1 MCPYVFFMDCLILTT
16 ALRHEH
22 YSYPYMGAWETS
34 SEKLGNLPK
43 ITQLGSSVWELNPDL
58 LNSEAVCMRLTSN
71 IGEVQVLTQK
81 LTSRSKKEMGDF
93 YWRQT
98 AGL

>member
-1 MCPYVFFMDCLILTT
+1 M
-16 ALRHEH
+16 
-22 YSYPYMGAWETS
+22 
-34 SEKLGNLPK
+34 
-43 ITQLGSSVWELNPDL
+43 WELNPDL